1 MRTLLIIFKIIT
13 VSVALIL
20 YSYYSHY
27 DLPVFQVIKF
37 ILIAI
42 FSELYL
48 IYGFVKLVLTPYK
61 KGIHE
66 V

>member
-1 MRTLLIIFKIIT
+1 MQTLFVIFKVIT
-13 VSVALIL
+13 VIVALIL
-20 YSYYSHY
+20 YSYYSHN
-27 DLPVFQVIKF
+27 DTPVFQLIKF
-37 ILIAI
+37 ILVAI